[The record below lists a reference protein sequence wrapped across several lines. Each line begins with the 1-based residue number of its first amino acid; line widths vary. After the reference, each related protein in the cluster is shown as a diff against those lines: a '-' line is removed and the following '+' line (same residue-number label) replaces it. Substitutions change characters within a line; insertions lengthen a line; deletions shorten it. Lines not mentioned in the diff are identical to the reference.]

1 MQKPCFGHGIV
12 GCSLLVGF
20 AVAGHQAVNRE
31 MEVQELER
39 SSTPSH
45 KQAAGQW
52 TMACGRCCAPSSS
65 CPAQGIICRC
75 PKSQFSGY
83 EVQIVLLD
91 CLSLFLILCMRL
103 LRSRDF
109 SLLIYVKCAEAPAHD
124 RAYAS
129 PTTQETADTA
139 PVYQH
144 RDQAALAQYLFF
156 LC

>member
-65 CPAQGIICRC
+65 CPAQ
-75 PKSQFSGY
+75 
-83 EVQIVLLD
+83 
-91 CLSLFLILCMRL
+91 
-103 LRSRDF
+103 
-109 SLLIYVKCAEAPAHD
+109 EAPAHD